1 MKCIGKN
8 SELVRKKN
16 EKKILVQK
24 KVSVNSIFFE
34 KRPRTTSEDMEVTI
48 LRSLRKFVF
57 QLNQSKMPLSIRFIA
72 PKLNGL
78 QEPKRSWRSTPYSL
92 KPAHQ

>member
-8 SELVRKKN
+8 SEKNVKKL
-16 EKKILVQK
+16 LVQK

-72 PKLNGL
+72 PNSQRGHGG
-78 QEPKRSWRSTPYSL
+78 QRHT
-92 KPAHQ
+92 A